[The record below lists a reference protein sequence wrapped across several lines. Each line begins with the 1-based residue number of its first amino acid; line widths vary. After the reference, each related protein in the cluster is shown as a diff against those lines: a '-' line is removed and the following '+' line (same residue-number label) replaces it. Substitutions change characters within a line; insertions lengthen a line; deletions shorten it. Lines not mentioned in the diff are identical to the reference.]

1 MSTSTNI
8 STTHSFNSLKTLYLI
23 LAIAGSIAPWF
34 WLLQDPSALLSP
46 TLFFQRTFA
55 NNIATA
61 LASDLLISS
70 LVFFTFVSIVLQTRY
85 ANELKRLGSTR
96 LGVLLYIGLT
106 FGIGLSCALPF
117 FLYRRE
123 LIIERNTLRKY

>member
-8 STTHSFNSLKTLYLI
+8 STTHSFNSIKTLYLI

-34 WLLQDPSALLSP
+34 WLLQEPAALMSP
-46 TLFFQRTFA
+46 TLFFQHTFA
-55 NNIATA
+55 NHIATA
-61 LASDLLISS
+61 WASDLLISAS
-70 LVFFTFVSIVLQTRY
+70 VFFAFASI
-85 ANELKRLGSTR
+85 ELKRLGSYR
-96 LGVLLYIGLT
+96 LWVLLYIGLT

-123 LIIERNTLRKY
+123 LMLERNAVRKY

>member
-8 STTHSFNSLKTLYLI
+8 STTHLFNLKTLYLL

-34 WLLQDPSALLSP
+34 WLLQEPAALISPS
-46 TLFFQRTFA
+46 LFVQLTFA

-61 LASDLLISS
+61 WAIDLLISAS
-70 LVFFTFVSIVLQTRY
+70 VFFAFVSI
-85 ANELKRLGSTR
+85 ELKRLGSTR
-96 LGVLLYIGLT
+96 LWILLYIGLT
-106 FGIGLSCALPF
+106 FGIGLCCSLPL

-123 LIIERNTLRKY
+123 LILDRKSFG